1 MRGLN
6 KDKETTLQDN
16 RAQYFSFL
24 HNVKKIEWKNL
35 SIEQKYFLKQIFFNG
50 FDGSKHN
57 CKDGRFINNW
67 LGKGPEIKIIKPTYG
82 TKFFIGLPNTLNF
95 LKNIFPENFGNFVG
109 GDDFERRYRYKLPE
123 LLIDTD
129 DFDEL
134 FDFCEYFPSFFSYF
148 YLEKHIK
155 KITKT
160 NALRIMRKHKKIY
173 RVLPDHLKKDKEII
187 QLAIIRRQCSLLAY
201 TPKDALNSSDLF
213 KRATARCIDSLHY
226 FPDSIIKRNAKAIE
240 PHIWRI
246 QHNKTIDKLP
256 KKLRFQYFKLLP
268 TFDYDKIDARS
279 YKKRK
284 HFSVK
289 QLKTYCIDP
298 QTFKYALWAGAS
310 HNIRPTIQL
319 CNKII
324 ADHNF
329 KGSHLYEVIS
339 MLSEIDGETLK
350 KNVDQ
355 TANDYVNFIVNK
367 FSMIQKINKSNA
379 KYKNCKTFGE
389 INIFKLAVFEKLL
402 TARQKR
408 QLLELKQYYD
418 EIGCPK
424 FDPPFYEN
432 EIPF

>member
-1 MRGLN
+1 MG
-6 KDKETTLQDN
+6 
-16 RAQYFSFL
+16 
-24 HNVKKIEWKNL
+24 
-35 SIEQKYFLKQIFFNG
+35 
-50 FDGSKHN
+50 
-57 CKDGRFINNW
+57 
-67 LGKGPEIKIIKPTYG
+67 
-82 TKFFIGLPNTLNF
+82 
-95 LKNIFPENFGNFVG
+95 
-109 GDDFERRYRYKLPE
+109 
-123 LLIDTD
+123 
-129 DFDEL
+129 
-134 FDFCEYFPSFFSYF
+134 
-148 YLEKHIK
+148 
-155 KITKT
+155 
-160 NALRIMRKHKKIY
+160 
-173 RVLPDHLKKDKEII
+173 
-187 QLAIIRRQCSLLAY
+187 
-201 TPKDALNSSDLF
+201 
-213 KRATARCIDSLHY
+213 
-226 FPDSIIKRNAKAIE
+226 
-240 PHIWRI
+240 
-246 QHNKTIDKLP
+246 
-256 KKLRFQYFKLLP
+256 
-268 TFDYDKIDARS
+268 
-279 YKKRK
+279 
-284 HFSVK
+284 
-289 QLKTYCIDP
+289 
-298 QTFKYALWAGAS
+298 GAS